1 MLPPK
6 GLNMLK
12 LAIYKVLG
20 GTIMEVPKEI
30 PIDDSKL
37 LDKLELLIEDLYQ
50 NHKIVVFKEKK
61 MSKNKTKYTIIVQD
75 IGQPTRDD
83 KKEPKIVR
91 KEKVIIKKELIKE
104 TGPVKPPKPEMAD
117 ILSIGGY

>member
-1 MLPPK
+1 MTE
-6 GLNMLK
+6 
-12 LAIYKVLG
+12 I
-20 GTIMEVPKEI
+20 PKETLT
-30 PIDDSKL
+30 DDSTL
-37 LDKLELLIEDLYQ
+37 LEKLELLIEDLYQ
-50 NHKIVVFKEKK
+50 DHKIVAFKEKK

-75 IGQPTRDD
+75 IGQSTRDD

-104 TGPVKPPKPEMAD
+104 TGPIKPPRPEMAD

>member
-6 GLNMLK
+6 DLNTLK
-12 LAIYKVLG
+12 LTLYKVFG
-20 GTIMEVPKEI
+20 GTMAKLPTEN

-50 NHKIVVFKEKK
+50 DHKIVAFKEKK

-75 IGQPTRDD
+75 IGQSTRDD

-104 TGPVKPPKPEMAD
+104 TGPIKPPRPEMAD

>member
-1 MLPPK
+1 MT
-6 GLNMLK
+6 K
-12 LAIYKVLG
+12 LLV
-20 GTIMEVPKEI
+20 EN

-50 NHKIVVFKEKK
+50 NHKIVAFKEKK

-75 IGQPTRDD
+75 IGQTTQDD

-91 KEKVIIKKELIKE
+91 KEKVIMKKEPVKE